1 MYWHLA
7 SAEKIFIGWQ
17 INFPR
22 RYYVEKVGTT
32 KTVHRTLWSALRK
45 LEGCSRSKDYI
56 CQIKVLILR
65 SFNTIVRI
73 RPG

>member
-1 MYWHLA
+1 MYWQLA
-7 SAEKIFIGWQ
+7 SAEKTFIGWQ
-17 INFPR
+17 INCR
-22 RYYVEKVGTT
+22 RRYVEKVRKK

-45 LEGCSRSKDYI
+45 LEACSRSKDYI

-73 RPG
+73 RLG